1 MRFSL
6 CQRDTGRPT
15 TRRSFIEVSA
25 GALGGFGIG
34 GSIPPGWLSAAPHTT
49 RPKAVIQLYMGGGA
63 SQIDSFDPKPH
74 APSEIRGPFEPIAT
88 SLPGVTVTEHLP
100 RMSQQLD
107 KMALLRSVHHVQ
119 SEHQQAAHYMLTGWM
134 PSRVVFKNEHPS
146 LGSVVVHE
154 TGDRQSMPPYVVL
167 KDPPTLVNRHHGSAF
182 LHRGCEPFQIKI
194 PSRLVDTNNDGQGD
208 IFKAEDIPPPRN
220 MTTRV
225 NGLTID
231 RIRQRRNLLQAYD
244 RIQSRRDELQ
254 RRATTPVSHYEQKA
268 FDIVTSNK
276 AVTAFDLSQEPDR
289 VRDRYGRSLLG
300 QSCLMARRLVDAGVV
315 FVTVSRGGWDTH
327 KDNFNALQHELLP
340 ELDLAMS
347 ALLQDLHDRG
357 MLESTLVI
365 WSGEFGRTPR
375 VNKDIGRDHW
385 PGVMTMG
392 LAGGGI
398 PGGQVIGQS
407 DRISAEPVERPV
419 TPEDVWA
426 TMYHQ
431 LGIDWRRTYQV
442 PREFEFKSV
451 PQMVPILPRGLPIP
465 ELVGTG

>member
-1 MRFSL
+1 MRYSRASHDFRNSS
-6 CQRDTGRPT
+6 
-15 TRRSFIEVSA
+15 TRRGFLEVA
-25 GALGGFGIG
+25 GGLFGGCSIGSSSALG
-34 GSIPPGWLSAAPHTT
+34 WLNATTTGT
-49 RPKAVIQLYMGGGA
+49 RPRAVIQLYMGGGA

-74 APSEIRGPFEPIAT
+74 APSEIRGPFEPISTA
-88 SLPGVTVTEHLP
+88 LPGVTVTEHLP
-100 RMSQQLD
+100 HMSRHLD
-107 KMALLRSVHHVQ
+107 KMTLLRSVHHGQ

-146 LGSVVVHE
+146 LGSVVVNE

-167 KDPPTLVNRHHGSAF
+167 KDPPTLVNRHHGAAF
-182 LHRGCEPFQIKI
+182 LHRGCQPFQIKI

-220 MTTRV
+220 MTARV

-231 RIRQRRNLLQAYD
+231 RIRQRRELVRAYD
-244 RIQSRRDELQ
+244 RIQATRDELQ
-254 RRATTPVSHYEQKA
+254 RRTTTPVSHYEQKA

-276 AVTAFDLSQEPDR
+276 AVTAFDLALEPDT
-289 VRDRYGRSLLG
+289 VRDRYGRTLLG
-300 QSCLMARRLVDAGVV
+300 QSCLMARRLVDAGVL

-327 KDNFNALQHELLP
+327 KDNFNALQNQLLP
-340 ELDLAMS
+340 ELDLALS
-347 ALLQDLHDRG
+347 ALLEDLHDRG
-357 MLESTLVI
+357 MLESTLI
-365 WSGEFGRTPR
+365 LWSGEFGRTPR

-398 PGGQVIGQS
+398 SGGQVIGKS
-407 DRISAEPVERPV
+407 DRISAEPVERPL

-431 LGIDWRRTYQV
+431 LGIDWRRTYRV

-451 PQMVPILPRGLPIP
+451 PAMVPILPRGMPIR
-465 ELVGTG
+465 ELVATS

>member
-1 MRFSL
+1 MRISL
-6 CQRDTGRPT
+6 THRHSATET
-15 TRRSFIEVSA
+15 TRRGFIELSA
-25 GALGGFGIG
+25 GACGGLGLWGSGPRFGLAG
-34 GSIPPGWLSAAPHTT
+34 EPLPT

-63 SQIDSFDPKPH
+63 SQIDSFDPKPQ
-74 APSEIRGPFEPIAT
+74 APAEIRGPFDPIAT
-88 SLPGVTVTEHLP
+88 CLPGVAVSEHLP
-100 RMSQQLD
+100 RMSQHLD

-146 LGSVVVHE
+146 LGSVVVQE

-220 MTTRV
+220 MTTRAA
-225 NGLTID
+225 GLTIG
-231 RIRQRRNLLQAYD
+231 RLRERRGLLEAYD
-244 RIQSRRDELQ
+244 RIQGRRDELQ
-254 RRATTPVSHYEQKA
+254 HHATTPVSHYEQKA

-276 AVTAFDLSQEPDR
+276 AVTAFDLSQEATT
-289 VRDRYGRSLLG
+289 VRDRYGRTLIG
-300 QSCLMARRLVDAGVV
+300 QSCLMARRLVDAGVL

-327 KDNFNALQHELLP
+327 KDNFNALQNELLP
-340 ELDLAMS
+340 ELDQGMS
-347 ALLQDLHDRG
+347 ALLEDLNDRG

-398 PGGQVIGQS
+398 PGGQVIGAS
-407 DRISAEPVERPV
+407 DKLSSEPAQRPL

-431 LGIDWRRTYQV
+431 LGIDWRRTYPV

-451 PQMVPILPRGLPIP
+451 PERVPILPRGMPIA
-465 ELVGTG
+465 ELVGNG

>member
-1 MRFSL
+1 MHLSL
-6 CQRDTGRPT
+6 CTRNPVGPT
-15 TRRSFIEVSA
+15 SRRGFLQISA
-25 GALGGFGIG
+25 GTLGGWGFATALPNGRLG
-34 GSIPPGWLSAAPHTT
+34 AALPAT

-63 SQIDSFDPKPH
+63 SQIDSFDPKPL

-88 SLPGVTVTEHLP
+88 TLPGIAVTEHLP
-100 RMSQQLD
+100 RMSRHLD

-154 TGDRQSMPPYVVL
+154 TGDQQSMPPYVVL

-220 MTTRV
+220 MTARV
-225 NGLTID
+225 AGLTID
-231 RIRQRRNLLQAYD
+231 RIRQRRELLRAYD
-244 RIQSRRDELQ
+244 RIQAGRDELQ
-254 RRATTPVSHYEQKA
+254 HRATTPVTHYEQKA

-276 AVTAFDLSQEPDR
+276 AVTAFDLSHEPDS

-300 QSCLMARRLVDAGVV
+300 QSCLMARRLVDAGVL

-327 KDNFNALQHELLP
+327 KDNFNALQNQLLP

-357 MLESTLVI
+357 MLESTLVV

-375 VNKDIGRDHW
+375 VNKDVGRDHW

-398 PGGQVIGQS
+398 PGGQVIGKS
-407 DRISAEPVERPV
+407 DRISAAPIDSPV

-431 LGIDWRRTYQV
+431 LGIDWRQTYRV

-451 PQMVPILPRGLPIP
+451 PEMVPILPRGMPIP
-465 ELVGTG
+465 ELVGTR